1 MGAHGLRWSESI
13 AAIAALTLALA
24 GCGGG
29 GMSSNDSGTPGIPA
43 LGPATVDI
51 SIVAAS
57 PVTAA
62 SPVSAAS
69 PFSAADSA
77 LRSTDSGYRWPW
89 EIRDTDSAISHVYV
103 EVVKVSLMPAEEPYE
118 GEEMEGDLA
127 DGNPSG
133 PYIPKDKPR
142 FVSIVPDSPVVI
154 DLLQLENGNELA
166 RITGRV
172 DRVPVGTFDKIRV
185 HYRDAKVVLLDGSVL
200 RFHPTAHS
208 KFDIRFRAGHELVIP
223 AVADTTKPGDWTKYF
238 RVKIDV
244 VGIKIKILA
253 WGKWWRGCKVILR
266 PQIFA
271 EAIPPALDGV
281 TGTAD
286 QVIVGSDV
294 PPVYGSFNVTLDGSV
309 ENVAVAFDNNT
320 TWTWRENISAQSR
333 RTVGVSNA
341 KGAASLRDGAIVE
354 IVGDLDSG
362 NIFQAREILLTFPK
376 EITGEVAGGW
386 NLDHFFQLR
395 LPTGDSVYP
404 MPKWNTAYYDNAAAP
419 FAVLT
424 DAAIVDG
431 AVVTARGYPLVFG
444 GVEAYWISVGP

>member
-1 MGAHGLRWSESI
+1 MGAHGLRWSDSI

-29 GMSSNDSGTPGIPA
+29 GMSSSDSGSPGVPA

-51 SIVAAS
+51 SMVAA
-57 PVTAA
+57 PPATAA
-62 SPVSAAS
+62 SPVSAAE
-69 PFSAADSA
+69 SA
-77 LRSTDSGYRWPW
+77 LRSSDPGYRWPW
-89 EIRDTDSAISHVYV
+89 EIRDADSTISHVYV
-103 EVVKVSLMPAEEPYE
+103 EVVKMSLIPAEEPFE

-133 PYIPKDKPR
+133 PPMPKDKPR

-166 RITGRV
+166 RIQGRIN
-172 DRVPVGTFDKIRV
+172 RVPVGTFDKIRV
-185 HYRDAKVVLLDGSVL
+185 HYRDARVVLRDGSVL
-200 RFHPTAHS
+200 RFHPTAYS

-223 AVADTTKPGDWTKYF
+223 AVAGTTNPGDWTKYF
-238 RVKIDV
+238 RVKIEV

-281 TGTAD
+281 SGIAD
-286 QVIVGSDV
+286 QVIVGSSV
-294 PPVYGSFNVTLDGSV
+294 PPVSGSFSVSLGGSAD
-309 ENVAVAFDNNT
+309 NVAVAFDNT
-320 TWTWRENISAQSR
+320 TAWTWRESSSAPSR
-333 RTVGVSNA
+333 RTVGVSND
-341 KGAASLRDGAIVE
+341 KGVASLRDGAIVE
-354 IVGDLDSG
+354 IVGDPDSG
-362 NIFQAREILLTFPK
+362 NIFRAREILLTFPK
-376 EITGEVAGGW
+376 EITGAVWEGW

-395 LPTGDSVYP
+395 LPTEDSVYP
-404 MPKWNTAYYDNAAAP
+404 MPKWNTAYYDNASAP

-424 DAAIVDG
+424 NDAIVDG

>member
-1 MGAHGLRWSESI
+1 M
-13 AAIAALTLALA
+13 
-24 GCGGG
+24 
-29 GMSSNDSGTPGIPA
+29 
-43 LGPATVDI
+43 
-51 SIVAAS
+51 
-57 PVTAA
+57 
-62 SPVSAAS
+62 
-69 PFSAADSA
+69 
-77 LRSTDSGYRWPW
+77 
-89 EIRDTDSAISHVYV
+89 
-103 EVVKVSLMPAEEPYE
+103 SLMPAEEPFE

-133 PYIPKDKPR
+133 PRMPKDKPR

-166 RITGRV
+166 RIQGRI
-172 DRVPVGTFDKIRV
+172 DRVPVGTYDKIRV
-185 HYRDAKVVLLDGSVL
+185 YYRDVKVALQDGSVL
-200 RFHPTAHS
+200 RFRPSAYS
-208 KFDIRFRAGHELVIP
+208 KFDIRFRAGHELVFP
-223 AVADTTKPGDWTKYF
+223 AVADTTKPGDWTRYF

-244 VGIKIKILA
+244 VGIKIKILS

-271 EAIPPALDGV
+271 EAIPPALDGLA
-281 TGTAD
+281 GTAD
-286 QVIVGSDV
+286 NVIVGSNV
-294 PPVYGSFNVTLDGSV
+294 PPVYGSFNVSLGGSAD
-309 ENVAVAFDNNT
+309 NVTVAFDDNT
-320 TWTWRENISAQSR
+320 VWTWRESGSAPSR

-341 KGAASLRDGAIVE
+341 KGVASLRDGAIVE
-354 IVGDLDSG
+354 IVGDPVSG

-376 EITGEVAGGW
+376 ESTGEVSGGW

-395 LPTGDSVYP
+395 LPTEDSVYP

-424 DAAIVDG
+424 NAAIVDG